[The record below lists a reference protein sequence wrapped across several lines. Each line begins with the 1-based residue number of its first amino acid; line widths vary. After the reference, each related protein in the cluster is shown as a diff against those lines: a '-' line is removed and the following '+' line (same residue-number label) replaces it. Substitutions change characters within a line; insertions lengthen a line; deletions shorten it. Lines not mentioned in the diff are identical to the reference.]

1 MIRGLGNLLSRL
13 AGRYMPEPFTIAL
26 ALTLVTFLVAAVS
39 TPKGLMELLGF
50 WGGRLDGETVMAKEK
65 GFWMLIAFAMQMCLI
80 LVTGFALAS
89 TPLAKRAISW
99 LAERPRTGN
108 QAIAGTAVIA
118 MMAAYINWGLGL
130 IVGALLARDVAR
142 ACRRQGIPVHYPLL
156 GAAGYTGLMVWHGGF
171 SGSAPFKVTQA
182 KDVAEL
188 LPGVDIG
195 VIPLEQTILSPLNLT
210 IAVLMF
216 VLVPLILVRMS
227 PPPDEVRPIQ
237 PGQGGEEEGDD
248 PRDDAELTPASR
260 LERSPILAWILGG
273 AALIYLYAYLSKI
286 GFNRADLNAINL
298 FFLALGLI
306 LHGSPIAYG
315 RAVGRAAGG
324 CAGIILQFPFYA
336 GIMGLMKQSGLMEQ
350 ASNLVAEVATKNSFE
365 ALTFLS
371 AGLVN
376 LFVPSGGGQ
385 WGVQGSIVMQSAQAL
400 DVPLGNAVMAFS
412 YGDGWTNMLQPFWA
426 LPLLAITGLKAREL
440 VGYTAALMFL
450 VGPVIVLCLT
460 LF

>member
-1 MIRGLGNLLSRL
+1 MIRRLGDVLSKL

-26 ALTLVTFLVAAVS
+26 ALTLVTFVVAAIS
-39 TPKGLMELLGF
+39 TPNGVMDLLGF
-50 WGGRLDGETVMAKEK
+50 WGGRLDGETVVAKEK

-89 TPLAKRAISW
+89 TPLAKRAIAW
-99 LAERPRTGN
+99 LAERPRSGN

-118 MMAAYINWGLGL
+118 MFAAYINWGLGL
-130 IVGALLARDVAR
+130 IVGALLARDMAR

-156 GAAGYTGLMVWHGGF
+156 GAAGYSGLMVWHGGF

-188 LPGVDIG
+188 LPGLDIG
-195 VIPLEQTILSPLNLT
+195 VISLEQTVLSPLNLT
-210 IAVLMF
+210 IALLMF
-216 VLVPLILVRMS
+216 VLVPLILIRMS
-227 PPPDEVRPIQ
+227 PAAEAVRPIE
-237 PGQGGEEEGDD
+237 PGQGGTEAED
-248 PRDDAELTPASR
+248 DDADYERTPAAAM
-260 LERSPILAWILGG
+260 ERSPILAWVLGG
-273 AALIYLYAYLSKI
+273 AALVYLFAYLSKI
-286 GFNRADLNAINL
+286 GFDRADLNAINL

-306 LHGSPIAYG
+306 LHGSPLAYG
-315 RAVGRAAGG
+315 RAVGRAASG

-350 ASNLVAEVATKNSFE
+350 ASRWVAEIATKDSFE

-426 LPLLAITGLKAREL
+426 LPLLAITGLKAKEL

-450 VGPVIVLCLT
+450 VGPVIVACLT
-460 LF
+460 FF